1 MDNQKKSLGSKVLS
15 ALVLIYFAALAGGL
29 IVFSEI
35 RPALCISVFGTLFI
49 FIAIAIISSAVK
61 QKMKAVQIVCGIMSG
76 FAGICMVAFPILLL
90 YSPAFK
96 EVDGQKLGITIVL
109 LFITAIGFSF
119 LAVTL
124 IGLIVNKSR
133 CTYPVMAEV
142 TDEIFQA
149 KNRSS
154 NLRRRNRLP
163 SYRYQFRFFYNG
175 NEYIVEDTT
184 ASNLDKL
191 QTGQPTEI
199 YINPDDPEIFY
210 RRRPK
215 MTIASIAMG
224 IIWFVVGVGVLFL
237 YAF

>member
-1 MDNQKKSLGSKVLS
+1 MSNQKNSTGSKILS
-15 ALVLIYFAALAGGL
+15 ALVLIYFAALVGGL

-35 RPALCISVFGTLFI
+35 RPTLCISVFGTLFI
-49 FIAIAIISSAVK
+49 FIAIATISSAVK

-76 FAGICMVAFPILLL
+76 FAGICMVVFPILLL

-109 LFITAIGFSF
+109 LFVTAIGFSF

-124 IGLIVNKSR
+124 IGLVVNKSR
-133 CTYPVMAEV
+133 CTYPVMADV
-142 TDEIFQA
+142 TDKIFQA

-154 NLRRRNRLP
+154 NLRRRRFA

-191 QTGQPTEI
+191 RVGQQEEI

-224 IIWFVVGVGVLFL
+224 IIWLAVGVGVLLL

>member
-1 MDNQKKSLGSKVLS
+1 MDNHKKAVGSKILS
-15 ALVLIYFAALAGGL
+15 ALVLLYFAALVGGL

-35 RPALCISVFGTLFI
+35 RPALCISVFGTLLI

-61 QKMKAVQIVCGIMSG
+61 QKVKAVQIICGIMSG
-76 FAGICMVAFPILLL
+76 FAGICMVVFPILFL
-90 YSPAFK
+90 YSPSFK

-109 LFITAIGFSF
+109 LFVTAIGFSF

-124 IGLIVNKSR
+124 IGLVGNKSR

-154 NLRRRNRLP
+154 DLRRHRFA

-191 QTGQPTEI
+191 HTGQQEEI
-199 YINPDDPEIFY
+199 YINPDDPEIFH

-224 IIWFVVGVGVLFL
+224 IIWFAVGLGTLIL

>member
-1 MDNQKKSLGSKVLS
+1 MDNQKKSAGSKVLS
-15 ALVLIYFAALAGGL
+15 ALVLIYFAALVGGL

-35 RPALCISVFGTLFI
+35 RPALGISVFGTLFI
-49 FIAIAIISSAVK
+49 FIAIATISSAVK

-76 FAGICMVAFPILLL
+76 FAGICMVVFPILLL

-109 LFITAIGFSF
+109 LFVTAIGFSF

-124 IGLIVNKSR
+124 IGLVVNKSR

-142 TDEIFQA
+142 TDRIFQA

-154 NLRRRNRLP
+154 NLRRRRFA

-191 QTGQPTEI
+191 QTGQQTEI

-224 IIWFVVGVGVLFL
+224 IIWLAVGVGVLLL

>member
-15 ALVLIYFAALAGGL
+15 ALVIIYFIALVGGL

-49 FIAIAIISSAVK
+49 FIAIAIFSSAVK

-76 FAGICMVAFPILLL
+76 FAGICMVVFPILLL

-109 LFITAIGFSF
+109 LFVTAIGFSF

-124 IGLIVNKSR
+124 IGLVVNKSR
-133 CTYPVMAEV
+133 CTYPVMADV
-142 TDEIFQA
+142 TDKIFQA

-154 NLRRRNRLP
+154 DLHRRRFA

-175 NEYIVEDTT
+175 DEYIVEDTT

-191 QTGQPTEI
+191 QTGQSTEI

-224 IIWFVVGVGVLFL
+224 IIWLAVGVGVLLL

>member
-1 MDNQKKSLGSKVLS
+1 MSNQKNSTGSKILS
-15 ALVLIYFAALAGGL
+15 ALVLIYFAALVGGL

-49 FIAIAIISSAVK
+49 FISIATFSSAVK
-61 QKMKAVQIVCGIMSG
+61 QKMTAVQIVCGIMSG
-76 FAGICMVAFPILLL
+76 FAGICMVVFPILLL

-109 LFITAIGFSF
+109 LFVTAIGFSF
-119 LAVTL
+119 LALTL
-124 IGLIVNKSR
+124 IRLIVNKSR

-154 NLRRRNRLP
+154 NLRRRRFA

-191 QTGQPTEI
+191 RVGQQEEI

-224 IIWFVVGVGVLFL
+224 IIWLAVGVGVLLL